1 MKFRDKLSQA
11 IQSQDSLLCVGLD
24 PYPELL
30 PIKDVLRF
38 NQAIIEATQDLVC
51 AYKPNLAF
59 YEALGLPGLRAL
71 EKTRRYIPSSIPFI
85 GDAKRGDIGSTAQA
99 YARALFDV
107 FGFDAITVNP
117 YLGYDSIAP
126 YLKYEDK
133 AIFLLCKTSNPGAA
147 DFQPFVYELIARK
160 AREWNREGNVGLVV
174 GATYPQD
181 LKRVREL
188 CPDLVLLIPGVG
200 TQGGEVEAAVSHGI
214 DRQGEGAIISVTRQ
228 IIYAS
233 HGRDYAQKARQAA
246 LALRRE
252 INNYRRPNL
261 TLLSGQA

>member
-126 YLKYEDK
+126 
-133 AIFLLCKTSNPGAA
+133 
-147 DFQPFVYELIARK
+147 
-160 AREWNREGNVGLVV
+160 
-174 GATYPQD
+174 
-181 LKRVREL
+181 
-188 CPDLVLLIPGVG
+188 
-200 TQGGEVEAAVSHGI
+200 
-214 DRQGEGAIISVTRQ
+214 
-228 IIYAS
+228 
-233 HGRDYAQKARQAA
+233 
-246 LALRRE
+246 
-252 INNYRRPNL
+252 
-261 TLLSGQA
+261 